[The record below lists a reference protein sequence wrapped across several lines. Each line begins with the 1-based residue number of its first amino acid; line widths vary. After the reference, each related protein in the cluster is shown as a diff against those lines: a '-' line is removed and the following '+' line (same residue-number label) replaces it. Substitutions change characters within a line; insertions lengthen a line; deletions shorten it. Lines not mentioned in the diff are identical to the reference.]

1 MRDTFVFP
9 AVARFVNREA
19 DLARLEEWWEGDD
32 PNALALFGRR
42 RVGKSWL
49 FRCFAHD
56 KPAILLVAE
65 RRDSRPQLQ
74 RFAERL
80 EPVLGVRPDL
90 PDLASL
96 FALLYRI
103 AADERRLVVIDEFP
117 WLLPVAAA
125 PQREALTSIQAVMEE
140 RDASRLRL
148 VLCGSYIGQM
158 ESLLAAR
165 SPLRG
170 RLTPLRI
177 RPLRFDGASRFMPEG
192 LDAREQIERF
202 AVAGGMAMYL
212 DELARGGSLAERV
225 QAAVL
230 SDRGKLFNDPRE
242 VLEEELRAPGVY
254 FSLLEEL
261 AFGRRSL
268 GDLAAALERES
279 GSLGPYLNRL
289 SEMEIVRAVSQ
300 VIGGAERDRRWECQD
315 PFLRFWFR
323 FVFGMQDDLGAGLSP
338 QDYWESAIA
347 PELAD
352 HAGPVFEDLCREW
365 VRKAHGRVAQRVGS
379 WWGPAR
385 HDLRRTHERETEEI
399 DIVGVSRNQVTL
411 VGECKWTNKP
421 HALRVL
427 RDLDDYKLPAL
438 RQSRAKVAR
447 QPRLL
452 LFSRA
457 GFEPGL
463 VRAAEERD
471 DVELVDAA
479 TVCADLTEKRSEE
492 RTFA

>member
-1 MRDTFVFP
+1 M
-9 AVARFVNREA
+9 
-19 DLARLEEWWEGDD
+19 
-32 PNALALFGRR
+32 
-42 RVGKSWL
+42 
-49 FRCFAHD
+49 
-56 KPAILLVAE
+56 
-65 RRDSRPQLQ
+65 
-74 RFAERL
+74 
-80 EPVLGVRPDL
+80 
-90 PDLASL
+90 
-96 FALLYRI
+96 
-103 AADERRLVVIDEFP
+103 VVDEFP
-117 WLLPVAAA
+117 WLLPVGATA
-125 PQREALTSIQAVMEE
+125 QREALTSIQAIMEE

-148 VLCGSYIGQM
+148 VLCGSYIAQM
-158 ESLLAAR
+158 ESLLAER

-177 RPLRFDGASRFMPEG
+177 RPLRFDGARRFMPEAV
-192 LDAREQIERF
+192 DARGQVERF

-212 DELARGGSLAERV
+212 DELARGESLAARV
-225 QAAVL
+225 QTTVL

-268 GDLAAALERES
+268 GDLADALDRES

-289 SEMEIVRAVSQ
+289 SGMEIIRPVSQ
-300 VIGGAERDRRWECQD
+300 VIGGAERDRRWECRD

-338 QDYWESAIA
+338 TDYWESAIA

-352 HAGPVFEDLCREW
+352 HTAPVFEDLCREW
-365 VRKAHGRVAQRVGS
+365 VRMTHGRIAQRVGS
-379 WWGPAR
+379 WWGPAL
-385 HDLRRTHERETEEI
+385 HALRRTHERETEEI

-421 HALRVL
+421 LPFGVL

-438 RQSRAKVAR
+438 RQSKAKVAK

-452 LFSRA
+452 LFSRV
-457 GFEPGL
+457 GFEPAL
-463 VRAAEERD
+463 IQAAGERD
-471 DVELVDAA
+471 DVELVDAD
-479 TVCADLTEKRSEE
+479 TVCADLAAPPRGAQPQG
-492 RTFA
+492 R

>member
-1 MRDTFVFP
+1 MAEAFRFP
-9 AVARFVNREA
+9 AVDRFVNRDA
-19 DLARLEEWWEGDD
+19 DLARLEEWWAGAD

-49 FRCFAHD
+49 FRRFAHG
-56 KPAILLVAE
+56 KPAIVLVAE
-65 RRDSRPQLQ
+65 QRDTRPQLQ

-80 EPVLGVRPDL
+80 APVLGVRPDL

-96 FALLYRI
+96 FEVLYRL
-103 AADERRLVVIDEFP
+103 ATDERRLVVIDEFP
-117 WLLPVAAA
+117 WLLPAAGSA
-125 PQREALTSIQAVMEE
+125 QREALTSIQAVMEE

-158 ESLLAAR
+158 ESLLSER

-177 RPLRFDGASRFMPEG
+177 RPLRFDGASRFMPAG
-192 LDAREQIERF
+192 LDARDQVERF

-212 DELARGGSLAERV
+212 DEIVRDASLAERV
-225 QAAVL
+225 QGAVL

-242 VLEEELRAPGVY
+242 VLEEELRTPGVY

-268 GDLAAALERES
+268 GELAGALGRDS
-279 GSLGPYLNRL
+279 GTLGPYLNRL
-289 SEMEIVRAVSQ
+289 SEMEVIRGVAQ

-323 FVFGMQDDLGAGLSP
+323 FVFGMQDDLGAGLSAA
-338 QDYWESAIA
+338 DYWDTAIA

-352 HAGPVFEDLCREW
+352 HAAPVFEDLCRDW
-365 VRKAHGRVAQRVGS
+365 VRSTHGKVAQQVGS

-385 HDLRRTHERETEEI
+385 HDLRRTRERDTDEI
-399 DIVGVSRNQVTL
+399 DVVGVARKQVTL

-421 HALRVL
+421 LAFSAL
-427 RDLDDYKLPAL
+427 RDLDDFKLPAL
-438 RQSRAKVAR
+438 RQTTAKVAK
-447 QPRLL
+447 QPLIL
-452 LFSRA
+452 LFARS
-457 GFEPGL
+457 GFEPEL
-463 VRAAEERD
+463 VEAAAARD
-471 DVELVDAA
+471 DVELVEAA
-479 TVCADLTEKRSEE
+479 QVCRDLAAS
-492 RTFA
+492 